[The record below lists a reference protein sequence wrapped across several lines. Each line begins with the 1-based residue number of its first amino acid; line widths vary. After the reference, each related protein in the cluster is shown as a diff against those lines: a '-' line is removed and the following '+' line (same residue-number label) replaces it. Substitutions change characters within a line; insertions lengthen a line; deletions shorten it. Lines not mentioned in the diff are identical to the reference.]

1 MRTAWIVGLGAVLC
15 AQVPAARQG
24 AAFPPE
30 KRVEVWT
37 AYLTAELN
45 LRPDQQEKLKEI
57 LTLHQK
63 RMQQLRQEAGGQPPR
78 DKVRALRKETD
89 AQIESILDEAQ
100 KAKWR
105 QLKADWR
112 RRAREW
118 HRQQK
123 GQDPGED

>member
-1 MRTAWIVGLGAVLC
+1 MRTVWIVGLGAVLC
-15 AQVPAARQG
+15 AQVPAARQTSRLS
-24 AAFPPE
+24 PE

-37 AYLTAELN
+37 AYLTAELS

-57 LTLHQK
+57 LTAHQK

-78 DKVRALRKETD
+78 EKARAVRKETD

-123 GQDPGED
+123 GQDIGED